1 MTKFWSLKTDGKGPT
16 LTKQIAKIC
25 PKTQKAKALQSKWQK
40 YDLKTDDQ
48 GPTFKKR
55 MAKVRPIYGKSSNH
69 KQMEKFRHKN
79 IWLRV
84 YGTFKKNLYPRFR

>member
-1 MTKFWSLKTDGKGPT
+1 MTKFLSLKTDGKGPT

-48 GPTFKKR
+48 GPTFKKTDGKGPTYIWKKFEPQTNG
-55 MAKVRPIYGKSSNH
+55 KVP
-69 KQMEKFRHKN
+69 
-79 IWLRV
+79 
-84 YGTFKKNLYPRFR
+84 T

>member
-55 MAKVRPIYGKSSNH
+55 MAKVYMEKVRTTNKWKSSDI
-69 KQMEKFRHKN
+69 K
-79 IWLRV
+79 I
-84 YGTFKKNLYPRFR
+84 YD